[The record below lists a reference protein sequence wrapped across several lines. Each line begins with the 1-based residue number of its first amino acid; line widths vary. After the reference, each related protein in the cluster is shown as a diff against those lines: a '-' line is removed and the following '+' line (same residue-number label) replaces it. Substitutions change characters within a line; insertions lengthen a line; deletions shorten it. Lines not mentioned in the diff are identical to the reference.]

1 MLEKSKVYYFDLD
14 GVLADFNAEENGV
27 DRFESEKGFFK
38 NLKPIRENVRMINW
52 LIKNGYD
59 VRIISLSPKKRTD
72 KDKREWLKFYV
83 PALKRKHIIL
93 PRSGTNKATII
104 KDIENAILFDDYG
117 HNCRLWEEQGGQAI
131 KITKE
136 NNIKKSLDI
145 V

>member
-1 MLEKSKVYYFDLD
+1 MD
-14 GVLADFNAEENGV
+14 GVLCDFNAEPNGV
-27 DRFESEKGFFK
+27 ERFRDEKGFFK

-93 PRSGTNKATII
+93 PRS
-104 KDIENAILFDDYG
+104 
-117 HNCRLWEEQGGQAI
+117 
-131 KITKE
+131 
-136 NNIKKSLDI
+136 
-145 V
+145 